1 LKKDAA
7 QIVEESIRKEKRR
20 LDFRGIYLAGEDISA
35 LFTPLLNSPSALQRV
50 ISIILRDSW
59 IKTLPDTIG
68 CFSALK
74 SLDLGGT
81 PLTELPESIGSLA
94 CLEALYLDGT
104 NITKL
109 PEALLK
115 IPSLRKVVVYD
126 NIMFPLRQIKESPQ
140 RLVNDSTAD
149 LVDLMH
155 DMVVPRIATPK
166 PGMRAENGLPVM
178 QLGNRI
184 IEFELYRHV
193 YIYDDFIFPYH
204 FKIWYL

>member
-1 LKKDAA
+1 LKINAG
-7 QIVEESIRKEKRR
+7 QVIEECLHGTKHR
-20 LDFRGIYLAGEDISA
+20 LNFRGCNLAGQDIDA
-35 LFTPLLNSPSALQRV
+35 LFTPLVNSLPALRQ
-50 ISIILRDSW
+50 ISSIILRDTR
-59 IKTLPDTIG
+59 IAALPDTIG
-68 CFSALK
+68 CFAALK

-109 PEALLK
+109 PEVLLALSRLK
-115 IPSLRKVVVYD
+115 KVVVYD
-126 NIMFPLRQIKESPQ
+126 NIMFPIGEIKESPQ

-155 DMVVPRIATPK
+155 DMVALRPPTPRV
-166 PGMRAENGLPVM
+166 GMRAENGLPVM
-178 QLGNRI
+178 RLGNRI
-184 IEFELYRHV
+184 VEFDVCRHE
-193 YIYDDFIFPYH
+193 YIYDDFIFPYK